1 MLLPGAASAGNTRLI
16 YYGSGPLDAPD
27 YASNNKLTFT
37 PASGTVSGGGSVATN
52 IIVKNIDNQTLNHV
66 VTSASLPAG
75 WTFAVLSNAVNFDPA
90 TACTG
95 VLTNSLTCDFGQLA
109 SSAMRSYQLV
119 IQTAA
124 NSGTTNVAVGL
135 DFRVTFNESGNPN
148 GSNSHNDAATGTLTI
163 TPTSCDSVTTYT
175 YGNGNH
181 SVSTCSLSDPKNLNG
196 QTSKVTFPNRLNVV
210 QLSESDDTSLP
221 PCPPKVTCIGHAI
234 VANIDGDTSDDIV
247 VWEVSIAGVT
257 VGANKISFYH
267 YNDAGTL
274 VPAGGILNSNKNLCT
289 AAKQKDCWEA
299 GASVIGGVFHGIVHT
314 GGNGVGRFG

>member
-1 MLLPGAASAGNTRLI
+1 MIMLLPGAASAGNTRLI

-27 YASNNKLTFT
+27 YVSNNKLTFT
-37 PASGTVSGGGSVATN
+37 PSSGVNAGGAFTTN
-52 IIVKNIDNQTLNHV
+52 IIVKNIDNQTLTHV
-66 VTSASLPAG
+66 ATTATLPTG
-75 WTFAVLSNAVNFDPA
+75 WSFAVVQSAVGFNPG
-90 TACTG
+90 TACSG
-95 VLTNSLTCDFGQLA
+95 VGTASLTCDFGNL
-109 SSAMRSYQLV
+109 SAGALRSYQLV

-124 NSGTTNVAVGL
+124 SDVAVTAPL
-135 DFRVTFNESGNPN
+135 SFHVTFNESGNPN
-148 GSNSHNDAATGTLTI
+148 GSNTHNDTADGTVNLQA
-163 TPTSCDSVTTYT
+163 TSCDSVTTYT

-181 SVSTCSLSDPKNLNG
+181 SVSTCGLSDPKNLNG

-221 PCPPKVTCIGHAI
+221 ACPPKVTCIGHAI

-289 AAKQKDCWEA
+289 ATKQKDCWEA